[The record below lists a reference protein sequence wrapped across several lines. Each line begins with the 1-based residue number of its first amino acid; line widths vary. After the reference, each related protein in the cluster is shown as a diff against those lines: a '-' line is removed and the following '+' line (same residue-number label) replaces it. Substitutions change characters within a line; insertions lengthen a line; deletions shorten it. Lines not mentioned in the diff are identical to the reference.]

1 MAAKKGK
8 MTAYLKKVVFSV
20 SYQFRKSL
28 KNTCLFYFK
37 KDNLKRCSIY
47 PEKNGWEEISKEEY
61 NM

>member
-28 KNTCLFYFK
+28 KNTRLFSL
-37 KDNLKRCSIY
+37 NTLKWKYRVF
-47 PEKNGWEEISKEEY
+47 PVKL
-61 NM
+61 